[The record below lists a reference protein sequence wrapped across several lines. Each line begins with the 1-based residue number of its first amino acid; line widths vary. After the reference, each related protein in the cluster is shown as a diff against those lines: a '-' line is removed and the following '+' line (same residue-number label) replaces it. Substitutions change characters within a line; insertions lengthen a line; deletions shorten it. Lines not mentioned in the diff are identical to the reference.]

1 MIDFYSKEG
10 ENGYLFDASLS
21 DFAEKIQLVRK
32 IDRSRIRAINTLQ
45 GEHAIF
51 FVLPFSSYLKES
63 VINTSNY
70 FKNNNENQF
79 WIRSR
84 FPVGSM
90 FCSEWRVFTK
100 DWLLLAKCE
109 H

>member
-51 FVLPFSSYLKES
+51 FCIAILKLFKGERDQYLEL
-63 VINTSNY
+63 
-70 FKNNNENQF
+70 F
-79 WIRSR
+79 
-84 FPVGSM
+84 
-90 FCSEWRVFTK
+90 
-100 DWLLLAKCE
+100 
-109 H
+109 